1 MHVYDVSGSIID
13 GLQHS
18 PTIDIKQQGYQLVT
32 SFLLFCWKHLLAILA
47 PLLGWKELFPV
58 SITDKENIFE
68 WYYQGFS
75 AISAFGINNTHILS
89 FGIRKIRFIFYWNVM
104 NALCSVQIAFD
115 IVFDFHAKLSIFC
128 KTRIVYDKSLN

>member
-58 SITDKENIFE
+58 SIADKENIFE

-104 NALCSVQIAFD
+104 NALCVRS
-115 IVFDFHAKLSIFC
+115 
-128 KTRIVYDKSLN
+128 KSLLISYLTSMQNYLFSVKLELYMINH

>member
-104 NALCSVQIAFD
+104 NALCVPS
-115 IVFDFHAKLSIFC
+115 
-128 KTRIVYDKSLN
+128 KSLLISYLTSMQNYLFSVKLELYMINH

>member
-104 NALCSVQIAFD
+104 NALCVRS
-115 IVFDFHAKLSIFC
+115 
-128 KTRIVYDKSLN
+128 KSLLISYLTSMQNYLFSVKLELYMINH